1 MLTTLAA
8 VLISA
13 LAILLVVIVGVWWR
27 QERIAYQPPTQW
39 PPSPADVRRIDYVA
53 ADGQSLFA
61 FVVEAG
67 RPPAGIVLAFHGN
80 ADLAVW
86 QIPRARELARRLGW
100 CIVLAEYRG
109 YGGLGGEPSYLGV
122 RDDARAAWR
131 AARQIGR
138 EFETPVPRYALF
150 GHSLGSAVATELAT
164 EIASGMP
171 TMDGEGSVSP
181 TAVIAL
187 VLQSPFTSARDM
199 VRIVSTR
206 PVQLVWKIISRVHYD
221 TRSGLRNTTAPVS
234 IAHGARDWLVPA
246 AMGQELFT
254 GARVPG
260 QLLVV
265 DRAGHND
272 VADVG
277 GESYWRWLSA
287 ALSDRP
293 ASCLEAGSTPRT
305 ETLD

>member
-13 LAILLVVIVGVWWR
+13 LVMVLVMIVGVWWR

-39 PPSPADVRRIDYVA
+39 PPSPANVRRIDYVA

-67 RPPAGIVLAFHGN
+67 RPPVGILLAFHGN

-86 QIPRARELARRLGW
+86 QIPWARELAHRLGW
-100 CIVLAEYRG
+100 CVVLAEYRG
-109 YGGLGGEPSYLGV
+109 YGGLGGEPSYLGI

-131 AARQIGR
+131 AVRQIGR
-138 EFETPVPRYALF
+138 ELETAVPRYALF

-164 EIASGMP
+164 EIASDTP
-171 TMDGEGSVSP
+171 TVDSEGRSSP
-181 TAVIAL
+181 PAVIAL

-199 VRIVSTR
+199 ARIVSTR

-221 TRSGLRNTTAPVS
+221 TRSGLRDMTARVS

-246 AMGQELFT
+246 TMGKELFT
-254 GARVPG
+254 GARVAG
-260 QLLVV
+260 QLIVV

-277 GESYWRWLSA
+277 GEAYWRWLSA

-293 ASCLEAGSTPRT
+293 AFCLEAGSTPRI
-305 ETLD
+305 ETSD